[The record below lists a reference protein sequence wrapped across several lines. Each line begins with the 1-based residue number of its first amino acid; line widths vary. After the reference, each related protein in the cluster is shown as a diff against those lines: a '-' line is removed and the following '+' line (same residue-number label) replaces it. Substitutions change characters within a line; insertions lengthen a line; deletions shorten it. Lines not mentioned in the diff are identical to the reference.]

1 MVLSHERRRICEVKK
16 DRKALCGNPLDGM
29 TTPFQTTMFHLNPGR
44 LSITCLDAKNIR
56 GRVSNDTNAILF
68 PYLQFRL
75 NNDTSSTTVGA
86 NKGHDVVFDNQVI
99 SFDIV
104 NPESY
109 VNNDGEVKLT
119 VQLKNKDDDHDV
131 IGEAI
136 LPIIKILTSTSEVE
150 ESIAIKRSGDTTSN
164 SFVNLKFVF
173 VNVTVGMLK
182 LCLGS
187 LHLPYNEGMILSV
200 STLDGQTNSNT
211 LAKWKDDNDFDLWVD
226 SKNWFGDLSVSI
238 HTKGAV
244 GNVAM
249 CGSIPLIHCLE
260 GTETNTATSRIPLLW
275 NSNSTDKL
283 QTSIINATHY
293 FLESGTVHIQSI
305 YATNIRDVS
314 INSPG
319 LTNPRVIVR
328 SKGKAHENKKLT
340 APATTSATS
349 FQWNGS
355 ICLPVVDEYTLS
367 VECCEYDEISG
378 ELEQIGVSELSLLPL
393 YKHGRIDTSIDLK
406 HVSELGDTLKS
417 GTIQLVV
424 TFDHPKFQRNAAFP
438 RDQPTMTSYVVATD
452 RETTVQS
459 KKNLEPLDDETF
471 TDEDI
476 RQAFN
481 NFDLDKNGYIGAHE
495 LRHLLVF
502 MGEHVTDEEVDG
514 MIAMLDMNGDGQVSL
529 KEFKAMAESDDPS
542 KDLLGGE
549 IASRVGD
556 VSVVSQRRHE
566 QADREVFSRC
576 IRTCNIDQRSLM
588 RMWDILRQRSYSL
601 SKQVSNES
609 FCIEYDGFC
618 ELMPLFGTTSESRE
632 IYNLIRNGGTHI
644 DGRELIMSLCSFVD
658 FASEEKCKLAF
669 DMYDDDRSG
678 FLSIDDIESMMA
690 STHLMPRD
698 FIKKRANTLMRCAD
712 TDQSGGITIDE
723 LIVAA
728 EKFPKLLFPVHSEQ

>member
-1 MVLSHERRRICEVKK
+1 
-16 DRKALCGNPLDGM
+16 
-29 TTPFQTTMFHLNPGR
+29 
-44 LSITCLDAKNIR
+44 
-56 GRVSNDTNAILF
+56 
-68 PYLQFRL
+68 
-75 NNDTSSTTVGA
+75 
-86 NKGHDVVFDNQVI
+86 
-99 SFDIV
+99 
-104 NPESY
+104 
-109 VNNDGEVKLT
+109 
-119 VQLKNKDDDHDV
+119 
-131 IGEAI
+131 
-136 LPIIKILTSTSEVE
+136 
-150 ESIAIKRSGDTTSN
+150 
-164 SFVNLKFVF
+164 
-173 VNVTVGMLK
+173 
-182 LCLGS
+182 
-187 LHLPYNEGMILSV
+187 
-200 STLDGQTNSNT
+200 
-211 LAKWKDDNDFDLWVD
+211 
-226 SKNWFGDLSVSI
+226 
-238 HTKGAV
+238 
-244 GNVAM
+244 
-249 CGSIPLIHCLE
+249 
-260 GTETNTATSRIPLLW
+260 
-275 NSNSTDKL
+275 
-283 QTSIINATHY
+283 
-293 FLESGTVHIQSI
+293 
-305 YATNIRDVS
+305 
-314 INSPG
+314 
-319 LTNPRVIVR
+319 
-328 SKGKAHENKKLT
+328 
-340 APATTSATS
+340 
-349 FQWNGS
+349 
-355 ICLPVVDEYTLS
+355 
-367 VECCEYDEISG
+367 
-378 ELEQIGVSELSLLPL
+378 
-393 YKHGRIDTSIDLK
+393 
-406 HVSELGDTLKS
+406 
-417 GTIQLVV
+417 
-424 TFDHPKFQRNAAFP
+424 
-438 RDQPTMTSYVVATD
+438 MTSYVVATD

-566 QADREVFSRC
+566 QADRKVFSRC

-609 FCIEYDGFC
+609 F
-618 ELMPLFGTTSESRE
+618 GTTSESRE

-658 FASEEKCKLAF
+658 FASKEKCKLAF

-723 LIVAA
+723 LIAAA